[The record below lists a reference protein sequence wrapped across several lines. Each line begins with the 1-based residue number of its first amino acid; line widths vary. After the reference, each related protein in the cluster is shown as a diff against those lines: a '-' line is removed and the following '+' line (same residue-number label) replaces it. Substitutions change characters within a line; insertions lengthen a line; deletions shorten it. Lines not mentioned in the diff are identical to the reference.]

1 MEEKKVDTRE
11 KFRAILNDIAE
22 RDGIKRFNKLVEMTG
37 ISSTTF
43 TSIKLNRVNEV
54 DVETF
59 RKLNAAFDNRYN
71 VLWFQGDS
79 PYMMMEE
86 YLAANKSQLPLPDY
100 TSLLNAALAAKDE
113 TIASY
118 QKQLQVTERRL
129 EDKDATIESL
139 RAQIADKDDHIAT
152 LKARV
157 AELRRIIDENNLMD
171 AAYPF
176 PVGAADGDKKTEANI
191 NHI

>member
-11 KFRAILNDIAE
+11 KFRTILNDIAE

-100 TSLLNAALAAKDE
+100 SSLLNAALAAKDE
-113 TIASY
+113 TIEAY
-118 QKQLQVTERRL
+118 QKRL
-129 EDKDATIESL
+129 EDKDVIIESL
-139 RAQIADKDDHIAT
+139 RAQITEKDERIAE
-152 LKARV
+152 LKAHNID
-157 AELRRIIDENNLMD
+157 LRRQLDQYQNADIDR
-171 AAYPF
+171 YPF
-176 PVGAADGDKKTEANI
+176 PIGAADGNKRQSTRK
-191 NHI
+191 

>member
-59 RKLNAAFDNRYN
+59 RKLNTAFDNRYN

-113 TIASY
+113 TIEAY
-118 QKQLQVTERRL
+118 QKRL
-129 EDKDATIESL
+129 EDKDVITESL

-157 AELRRIIDENNLMD
+157 AELRRIIDANNLMD

-176 PVGAADGDKKTEANI
+176 PVGAADGTKRKSLKK
-191 NHI
+191 

>member
-113 TIASY
+113 TVASY
-118 QKQLQVTERRL
+118 QKQLQVTEKRL
-129 EDKDATIESL
+129 EDKDATIEAL
-139 RAQIADKDDHIAT
+139 RAQIAEKDERIAE
-152 LKARV
+152 LKAHKID
-157 AELRRIIDENNLMD
+157 LRRQLDQYQNADIDR
-171 AAYPF
+171 YPF
-176 PVGAADGDKKTEANI
+176 PIGAAEDNKQRTNI
-191 NHI
+191 K

>member
-1 MEEKKVDTRE
+1 MDKTKERFRE
-11 KFRAILNDIAE
+11 MLNDIAE
-22 RDGIKRFNKLVEMTG
+22 RYGIKTFKQMAEMSG
-37 ISSTTF
+37 ISQNTF
-43 TSIKLNRVNEV
+43 TRIKRNEV
-54 DVETF
+54 KEVDIETF

-100 TSLLNAALAAKDE
+100 TSLLNSALAAKDE

-118 QKQLQVTERRL
+118 QLQLQVTEKRL
-129 EDKDATIESL
+129 EDKDATIETL

-157 AELRRIIDENNLMD
+157 AELRRIIDANNLMD

-176 PVGAADGDKKTEANI
+176 PVGTADGNKQQSKRK
-191 NHI
+191 

>member
-113 TIASY
+113 TIEAY
-118 QKQLQVTERRL
+118 QKRL
-129 EDKDATIESL
+129 EDKDVIIESL
-139 RAQIADKDDHIAT
+139 RAQITEKDERI
-152 LKARV
+152 
-157 AELRRIIDENNLMD
+157 AELKSHNIDLRRQLDQYQNADIER
-171 AAYPF
+171 YPF
-176 PVGAADGDKKTEANI
+176 PVGAADGTKRKSIKK
-191 NHI
+191 

>member
-1 MEEKKVDTRE
+1 MDKTKERFRE
-11 KFRAILNDIAE
+11 MLNDIFE
-22 RDGIKRFNKLVEMTG
+22 RDGIKTFKQLSEMSD
-37 ISSTTF
+37 ISQNTF
-43 TSIKLNRVNEV
+43 TRIKRNEV
-54 DVETF
+54 KEVDIETF

-100 TSLLNAALAAKDE
+100 TSLLNAALSAKDE

-118 QKQLQVTERRL
+118 QKQLQVTEKRL
-129 EDKDATIESL
+129 EDKDATIETL

-157 AELRRIIDENNLMD
+157 AELRRIIDANNLMD

-176 PVGAADGDKKTEANI
+176 PVGAADGDKKRKRI
-191 NHI
+191 

>member
-113 TIASY
+113 TIEAY
-118 QKQLQVTERRL
+118 QKRL
-129 EDKDATIESL
+129 EDKDVIIESL
-139 RAQIADKDDHIAT
+139 RAQIAEKDERIAE
-152 LKARV
+152 LKAHNID
-157 AELRRIIDENNLMD
+157 LRRQLDQYQNADIDR
-171 AAYPF
+171 YPF
-176 PVGAADGDKKTEANI
+176 PIGAADGNKRQSKRK
-191 NHI
+191 

>member
-1 MEEKKVDTRE
+1 MDKTKERFRE
-11 KFRAILNDIAE
+11 MLNDIAE
-22 RDGIKRFNKLVEMTG
+22 RYGIKTFKQLAEMSG
-37 ISSTTF
+37 ISQNTF
-43 TSIKLNRVNEV
+43 TRIKRNEV
-54 DVETF
+54 KEVDIETF

-100 TSLLNAALAAKDE
+100 TSLLNSALAAKDE

-118 QKQLQVTERRL
+118 QKQLEVTEKRL

-157 AELRRIIDENNLMD
+157 AELRRIIDANNLMD

-176 PVGAADGDKKTEANI
+176 PVGAADGDKKRKRI
-191 NHI
+191 

>member
-113 TIASY
+113 TVASY
-118 QKQLQVTERRL
+118 QKQLQVTEKRL
-129 EDKDATIESL
+129 EDKDATIEAL
-139 RAQIADKDDHIAT
+139 RAQIAEKDERIAE
-152 LKARV
+152 LKAHNID
-157 AELRRIIDENNLMD
+157 LRRQLDQYQNADIDR
-171 AAYPF
+171 YPF
-176 PVGAADGDKKTEANI
+176 PVGAADGNKRQSKRK
-191 NHI
+191 

>member
-113 TIASY
+113 TVASY
-118 QKQLQVTERRL
+118 QKQLQVTEKRL
-129 EDKDATIESL
+129 EDKDATIEAL
-139 RAQIADKDDHIAT
+139 RAQIAEKDERIAE
-152 LKARV
+152 LKAHNID
-157 AELRRIIDENNLMD
+157 LRRQLDQYQNADIDR
-171 AAYPF
+171 YPF
-176 PVGAADGDKKTEANI
+176 PVGVADGNKRQSKRK
-191 NHI
+191 

>member
-1 MEEKKVDTRE
+1 M
-11 KFRAILNDIAE
+11 LNDIAE
-22 RDGIKRFNKLVEMTG
+22 RYGIKTFKQMAEMSG
-37 ISSTTF
+37 ISQNTF
-43 TSIKLNRVNEV
+43 TRIKRNEV
-54 DVETF
+54 KEVDIETF

-100 TSLLNAALAAKDE
+100 TSLLNSALAAKDE

-118 QKQLQVTERRL
+118 QLQLQVTEKRL
-129 EDKDATIESL
+129 EDKDATIETL

-157 AELRRIIDENNLMD
+157 AELRRIIDANNLMD

-176 PVGAADGDKKTEANI
+176 PVGTADGNKQQSKRK
-191 NHI
+191 

>member
-1 MEEKKVDTRE
+1 M
-11 KFRAILNDIAE
+11 LNDIAE
-22 RDGIKRFNKLVEMTG
+22 RYGIKTFKQLAEMSG
-37 ISSTTF
+37 ISQNTF
-43 TSIKLNRVNEV
+43 TRIKRNEV
-54 DVETF
+54 KEVDIETF

-100 TSLLNAALAAKDE
+100 TSLLNSALAAKDE

-118 QKQLQVTERRL
+118 QKQLHVTEKRL
-129 EDKDATIESL
+129 EDKDATIETL

-157 AELRRIIDENNLMD
+157 AELRRIIDANNLMD

-176 PVGAADGDKKTEANI
+176 PVGTADGNKQQSKRK
-191 NHI
+191 

>member
-113 TIASY
+113 TIEAY
-118 QKQLQVTERRL
+118 QKRL
-129 EDKDATIESL
+129 EDKDVIIESL
-139 RAQIADKDDHIAT
+139 RAQITEKDERIAE
-152 LKARV
+152 LKAHNID
-157 AELRRIIDENNLMD
+157 LRRQLDQYQNADIDR
-171 AAYPF
+171 YPF
-176 PVGAADGDKKTEANI
+176 PVGAADGTKRKSLKK
-191 NHI
+191 

>member
-113 TIASY
+113 TVASY
-118 QKQLQVTERRL
+118 QKQLQVTEKRL
-129 EDKDATIESL
+129 EDKDATIEAL
-139 RAQIADKDDHIAT
+139 RAQIAEKDERIAE
-152 LKARV
+152 LKAHNID
-157 AELRRIIDENNLMD
+157 LRRQLDQYQNADIDR
-171 AAYPF
+171 YPF
-176 PVGAADGDKKTEANI
+176 PVGAADGNKRQSKQK
-191 NHI
+191 

>member
-86 YLAANKSQLPLPDY
+86 YLAANKSQLPL
-100 TSLLNAALAAKDE
+100 S
-113 TIASY
+113 
-118 QKQLQVTERRL
+118 
-129 EDKDATIESL
+129 
-139 RAQIADKDDHIAT
+139 
-152 LKARV
+152 
-157 AELRRIIDENNLMD
+157 
-171 AAYPF
+171 
-176 PVGAADGDKKTEANI
+176 
-191 NHI
+191 